1 MLSAH
6 LVSPN
11 FCKILRGLGTCV
23 IAISLVSAAARISH
37 AQQEEPKQESK
48 PVVGVEAS
56 DELLDEFFGP
66 DAKKDA
72 EKKEAEKKDA
82 DKPKADDKEEADKDA
97 EPAEGNAG
105 RAINA
110 IRIAP
115 AAPRRALPAMRAQG
129 GFGPIGAATVKVDGE
144 EAEAEE
150 DIDPRMSRLTKA
162 LKLERALLRR
172 ACTLTDEQ
180 EKSLD
185 AWDATWLQA
194 QLKTEEGKKLGRK
207 LTVVPVGY
215 PDIPFADVRNVLIE
229 LVTPELKKVISEEQF
244 AQYSAEV
251 QARNEFEKQSQVDA
265 VVAIVDHHLM
275 LTTAQR
281 EEVEKS
287 VDKMSMLPLEP
298 LNYLRYGQ
306 YIPNMSFAPIQK
318 HLTKFQ
324 RKILQGLQQVQ
335 FGTAGE
341 EDTEVI
347 ER

>member
-1 MLSAH
+1 MSSAYF
-6 LVSPN
+6 VSPDV
-11 FCKILRGLGTCV
+11 CQILRSIGTSV
-23 IAISLVSAAARISH
+23 ILLSLVLASAQLAQ
-37 AQQEEPKQESK
+37 AQQEEPKQEGK
-48 PVVGVEAS
+48 PVAGVEAT

-66 DAKKDA
+66 EAKKDA
-72 EKKEAEKKDA
+72 ENREAEKKDA
-82 DKPKADDKEEADKDA
+82 DKTKSDDKEEADKEDKP
-97 EPAEGNAG
+97 EEGNGA

-110 IRIAP
+110 IRVAP
-115 AAPRRALPAMRAQG
+115 AAPRRALPAMRAQA
-129 GFGPIGAATVKVDGE
+129 GFGPIGAAMPADAE
-144 EAEAEE
+144 EEDE

-185 AWDATWLQA
+185 AWDAAWIQA
-194 QLKTEEGKKLGRK
+194 QLKTDEGKKLGRK

-215 PDIPFADVRNVLIE
+215 PDVPFSDIRNVLIE

-251 QARNEFEKQSQVDA
+251 KARNEFEKQSQVDA

-287 VDKMSMLPLEP
+287 VVKMSMLPLEP

-306 YIPNMSFAPIQK
+306 YIPNMSFAPILK

-335 FGTAGE
+335 FGTSGE